1 MSRRCKNTDNSSWK
15 GLIVVRQ
22 AQTTTST
29 STTTSSS
36 SASSTLVEAIIDK
49 RADDVFV
56 SHYHVSSQIEY
67 PATDYNLLLTE
78 NT

>member
-1 MSRRCKNTDNSSWK
+1 M
-15 GLIVVRQ
+15 VRQ
-22 AQTTTST
+22 AQTTTSS
-29 STTTSSS
+29 STSS